1 MVRPVTTTPDAPTTR
16 TVGWW
21 ARRILAVV
29 AVIGAVL
36 SYKSLYLY
44 AEPKIGRE
52 AALAFPL
59 LVDALVLGASLQYID
74 GVRKGRPIAG
84 WRLAAHIGVAGTIF
98 LNFLAA
104 DGVWAD
110 VPVHVAAPIVWSV
123 LVELT
128 AREVLGD
135 YRAAHDT
142 PADRIPLRLWLSAPL
157 ESARTALLMAR
168 TGERSAA
175 HARVLLGLHA
185 AARQALRL
193 AVPGIEGRRVRRA
206 VVVQLRAGSLDPRD
220 LLDALGDHDIGTD
233 GADHRDVLRA
243 VTRYVLTAHP
253 PAAPPVKSRPTVKP
267 KAPPVKVEVVAV
279 DSVPVDS
286 VPVAPAAEPDTAP
299 TPPPTPPAGLPAVLA
314 TVPPGARRMYEVVAA
329 ANGKEVTTD
338 VLVLE
343 HGLARAS
350 VKDWAPK
357 LIAADLIDR
366 PRPGV
371 FCARKL
377 AAA

>member
-1 MVRPVTTTPDAPTTR
+1 VTTTTSAPTTR

-44 AEPKIGRE
+44 AEPKIGQW

-59 LVDALVLGASLQYID
+59 LVDMLVLGASLQYID
-74 GVRKGRPIAG
+74 GVRRGRPLAG
-84 WRLAAHIGVAGTIF
+84 WRLAAHLGVAGTIL

-104 DGVWAD
+104 DGVWLD
-110 VPVHVAAPIVWSV
+110 VPVHVVAPIVWSV

-135 YRAAHDT
+135 YRAVHDV
-142 PADRIPLRLWLSAPL
+142 PADRIPLRLWLSAPV

-175 HARVLLGLHA
+175 RARVLLGLHA
-185 AARQALRL
+185 AARQALLL
-193 AVPGIEGRRVRRA
+193 AVPGVRGRRTRAAVRG
-206 VVVQLRAGSLDPRD
+206 QLRAGSLDPRD
-220 LLDALGDHDIGTD
+220 LLTALGEGHQSS
-233 GADHRDVLRA
+233 REVLQA
-243 VTRYVLTAHP
+243 VTRYVLTAQPH
-253 PAAPPVKSRPTVKP
+253 AAPAPKPRPAVKP
-267 KAPPVKVEVVAV
+267 KPPASVTVEVVAV
-279 DSVPVDS
+279 DLLPET
-286 VPVAPAAEPDTAP
+286 PKPAPA
-299 TPPPTPPAGLPAVLA
+299 PPAPVERPAGHESALRS
-314 TVPPGARRMYEVVAA
+314 VPPGARAMYEALPK
-329 ANGKEVTTD
+329 NGAEMTTD
-338 VLVLE
+338 ELMAA
-343 HGLARAS
+343 HGWPRAS
-350 VKDWAPK
+350 VKDWAAK
-357 LIAADLIDR
+357 LVAANLIDR

-371 FCARKL
+371 YRARKL